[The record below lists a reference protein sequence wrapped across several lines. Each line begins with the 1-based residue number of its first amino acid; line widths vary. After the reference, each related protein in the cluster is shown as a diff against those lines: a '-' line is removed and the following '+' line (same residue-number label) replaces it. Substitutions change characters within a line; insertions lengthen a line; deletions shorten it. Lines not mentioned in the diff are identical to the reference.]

1 MKVVSELLFSCL
13 EGNGLLVDTAIAEAE
28 KCT

>member
-1 MKVVSELLFSCL
+1 MKVVSELLFCH
-13 EGNGLLVDTAIAEAE
+13 EANGLLVDTAIAEAE